1 MPYDD
6 KQPQRQGIPG
16 GADTPKPDANQG
28 CDDKSDEA
36 TNLSNPYDVQGN
48 GFKKHRDMTPI

>member
-1 MPYDD
+1 MPYEEV
-6 KQPQRQGIPG
+6 KPQRQGIPG
-16 GADTPKPDANQG
+16 GADTPKPDVGGQQ
-28 CDDKSDEA
+28 DKSDEA

>member
-1 MPYDD
+1 MPE
-6 KQPQRQGIPG
+6 QQQQRPVPG
-16 GADTPKPDANQG
+16 GADTPKPDYNRDQ
-28 CDDKSDEA
+28 DDKSDEA

>member
-1 MPYDD
+1 MPD
-6 KQPQRQGIPG
+6 QPQHPQPG
-16 GADTPKPDANQG
+16 GANTPKPDYNRDQ
-28 CDDKSDEA
+28 DDKSDEA